1 MENMNM
7 GKLYALPDE
16 TKFLSSNE
24 RLQNRLRSM
33 VFESSISPDALCPAH
48 ALYQKALSRLFL
60 SISPIL
66 RQELHAED
74 VTRPNDV
81 FYWLILQGNEGVARD
96 VWPFCD
102 NPVHVALL
110 GAAICTKMSQSIP
123 QGQGQMKERAARLQS
138 WALGAIEEAPDET
151 QAHFVL
157 ERSIRE
163 DRVYTALDI
172 ALSTGAKK
180 LLFQRHS
187 ISLIQRWWR
196 GDFTGAVVALPE
208 GISYLAIALQILL
221 PFANTLLWPKKEVVA
236 APKNA
241 YGSTVFYDALGV
253 AFAISSKEK
262 ETATGSLLDAA
273 AAEAALLPAGASA
286 ESTESISAAGS
297 ESSPNR
303 NRRHMMQRVKKLQR
317 FSELLEK
324 DSQFDTSTEVVSGKS
339 NWLATWFS
347 RLQTF
352 YTIPAVKFV
361 GRVMFQSLLTVL
373 YIRLILNFKTPD
385 QLDERFSERDP
396 IEEIALSQNLNPVEI
411 AWLLCELGLWLDK
424 RHQQVLRS
432 RSTWAATGGKG
443 VAYLS
448 DLLFVVAVGIRVAME
463 KPYSE
468 GNLDDARMMYDWY
481 QVLVSLK
488 AMLVISLDW
497 MPFLSEYQ
505 PLGVLYIIVC
515 AMVHDVI
522 TWVLLFSVFT
532 SAFMV
537 SFMGL
542 QNARR
547 YSNDIDFEGFTDVS
561 SINVSALSKDEIT
574 NIFNWQNSLGGL
586 WAPLWA
592 LFTNFDPARYDWM
605 VSVMMWCYLLLSS
618 VALVNLLVAMFAD
631 TYNKISEEA
640 ENEYIFL
647 RCKRLF
653 EFKDSVLPLPPVLN
667 LPIIFR
673 DIAFGLCNMQ
683 PTMCYNQF
691 KTFFALRINTAVAA
705 PTAAATSTARSFQ
718 SIRASVLVATGRST
732 LDRQGQSTSPPTE
745 GPPARPSPLSPA
757 SGEVSP
763 AAPKEQAVNPHNNS
777 LKTRR
782 RRSLTTTTLLGT
794 LAEPKK
800 RRAPTIFDGKLL
812 AQEYL
817 KRVEAEENDTVYA
830 HARSLRS
837 ELGTLSS
844 AYELATKQRED
855 EFTSMSTRVGGMEKQ
870 FGDIRESL
878 QAIQAQL
885 SELAKPASTVE
896 AAADAPAEE
905 PASSGAEQ

>member
-1 MENMNM
+1 MGNMNM

-24 RLQNRLRSM
+24 RFQNRLRLM
-33 VFESSISPDALCPAH
+33 VFESNSDLCLH
-48 ALYQKALSRLFL
+48 AQYQKALNRLFL

-66 RQELHAED
+66 RQELHAEE

-81 FYWLILQGNEGVARD
+81 FYWLILQGNEGMARD

-110 GAAICTKMSQSIP
+110 GAAICTKMSQNIA
-123 QGQGQMKERAARLQS
+123 QGQSQMKERAARLQS
-138 WALGAIEEAPDET
+138 WALGAIEEAPDEK

-157 ERSIRE
+157 ERSIRD

-196 GDFTGAVVALPE
+196 GDFTGADVALPE
-208 GISYLAIALQILL
+208 GINYVVIALQVLF
-221 PFANTLLWPKKEVVA
+221 PFANPLLWPTKEVTA

-241 YGSTVFYDALGV
+241 YGSTVFYDALGM
-253 AFAISSKEK
+253 AFSISSKEK
-262 ETATGSLLDAA
+262 EKAVALQLNAA
-273 AAEAALLPAGASA
+273 AAEAALLPDGQTSTEPPKLISGASTA
-286 ESTESISAAGS
+286 SIDVAKPVPTAV
-297 ESSPNR
+297 SSPNR
-303 NRRHMMQRVKKLQR
+303 RRGEMMQRVRKLQR
-317 FSELLEK
+317 FSELLERESGL
-324 DSQFDTSTEVVSGKS
+324 DMSTDVDSGKS

-361 GRVMFQSLLTVL
+361 WRVMFQSLLTVL

-385 QLDERFSERDP
+385 ELDERFSPRDP
-396 IEEIALSQNLNPVEI
+396 LEEIPFSRNLNPVEI

-468 GNLDDARMMYDWY
+468 GNLDEAKFLYDWY

-515 AMVHDVI
+515 AMVQDVI
-522 TWVLLFSVFT
+522 TWVLLFAVFT

-547 YSNDIDFEGFTDVS
+547 YSNNIDIEGFTDVA

-574 NIFNWQNSLGGL
+574 SIFNWQDSLGGL

-640 ENEYIFL
+640 ENEYVFL

-673 DIAFGLCNMQ
+673 DIAIGLCNMRQ
-683 PTMCYNQF
+683 TICYNQF
-691 KTFFALRINTAVAA
+691 RTFIALRDSAVAA
-705 PTAAATSTARSFQ
+705 PKSTARSFQ
-718 SIRASVLVATGRST
+718 TVRASILAAAGRST
-732 LDRQGQSTSPPTE
+732 TDLGGQSTSPPTD
-745 GPPARPSPLSPA
+745 GPPPQSAS

-763 AAPKEQAVNPHNNS
+763 AAPKEQAVNPHHKS
-777 LKTRR
+777 LKTQR
-782 RRSLTTTTLLGT
+782 RRSFTTN
-794 LAEPKK
+794 LAISSPTPEPKK

-812 AQEYL
+812 AQKYM

-830 HARSLRS
+830 HTRSLRS
-837 ELGTLSS
+837 ELGTLS
-844 AYELATKQRED
+844 AACELATKQRED
-855 EFTSMSTRVGGMEKQ
+855 DFIKMSARVGGMETQ

-885 SELAKPASTVE
+885 SQLAKPASTVQAE
-896 AAADAPAEE
+896 ADA
-905 PASSGAEQ
+905 SGD

>member
-1 MENMNM
+1 
-7 GKLYALPDE
+7 
-16 TKFLSSNE
+16 
-24 RLQNRLRSM
+24 M
-33 VFESSISPDALCPAH
+33 V
-48 ALYQKALSRLFL
+48 Q
-60 SISPIL
+60 
-66 RQELHAED
+66 
-74 VTRPNDV
+74 
-81 FYWLILQGNEGVARD
+81 
-96 VWPFCD
+96 
-102 NPVHVALL
+102 
-110 GAAICTKMSQSIP
+110 
-123 QGQGQMKERAARLQS
+123 
-138 WALGAIEEAPDET
+138 
-151 QAHFVL
+151 
-157 ERSIRE
+157 
-163 DRVYTALDI
+163 
-172 ALSTGAKK
+172 
-180 LLFQRHS
+180 
-187 ISLIQRWWR
+187 
-196 GDFTGAVVALPE
+196 
-208 GISYLAIALQILL
+208 
-221 PFANTLLWPKKEVVA
+221 
-236 APKNA
+236 
-241 YGSTVFYDALGV
+241 
-253 AFAISSKEK
+253 
-262 ETATGSLLDAA
+262 
-273 AAEAALLPAGASA
+273 
-286 ESTESISAAGS
+286 
-297 ESSPNR
+297 
-303 NRRHMMQRVKKLQR
+303 
-317 FSELLEK
+317 
-324 DSQFDTSTEVVSGKS
+324 
-339 NWLATWFS
+339 
-347 RLQTF
+347 
-352 YTIPAVKFV
+352 
-361 GRVMFQSLLTVL
+361 
-373 YIRLILNFKTPD
+373 
-385 QLDERFSERDP
+385 
-396 IEEIALSQNLNPVEI
+396 
-411 AWLLCELGLWLDK
+411 
-424 RHQQVLRS
+424 
-432 RSTWAATGGKG
+432 
-443 VAYLS
+443 
-448 DLLFVVAVGIRVAME
+448 
-463 KPYSE
+463 
-468 GNLDDARMMYDWY
+468 
-481 QVLVSLK
+481 
-488 AMLVISLDW
+488 
-497 MPFLSEYQ
+497 
-505 PLGVLYIIVC
+505 
-515 AMVHDVI
+515 DVI

-691 KTFFALRINTAVAA
+691 KTFIALRINTAVAA

-777 LKTRR
+777 LKARR

-905 PASSGAEQ
+905 PASSGADQ